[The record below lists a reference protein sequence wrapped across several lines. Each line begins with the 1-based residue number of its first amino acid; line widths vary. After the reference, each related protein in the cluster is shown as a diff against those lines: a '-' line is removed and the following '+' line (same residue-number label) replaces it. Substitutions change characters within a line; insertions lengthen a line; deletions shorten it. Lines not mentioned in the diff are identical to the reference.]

1 MLREPPLL
9 VRVDENGGVVESIY
23 RSSERYRDDFSRVEA
38 FWLANREWVAE
49 SLRTN
54 PGSNYQGRRGSMVID
69 AICSRQRK
77 YSSRVLPL
85 VAKWE
90 STNSEPTL
98 AQLIESA
105 RGDLQKLGLL
115 ESEPQTLVD
124 VAKGF
129 LKFGQERSIRD
140 EDQIV
145 KQWALEVQELRH
157 FTKLDPYV
165 GSVPGVGPAL
175 FAYMRMLSGVD
186 ALKVD
191 LRVSKALR
199 RLGTYVPADT
209 TATLHL
215 CELYAEDLGITLR
228 ELDRLLYG
236 NLT

>member
-1 MLREPPLL
+1 
-9 VRVDENGGVVESIY
+9 
-23 RSSERYRDDFSRVEA
+23 
-38 FWLANREWVAE
+38 
-49 SLRTN
+49 
-54 PGSNYQGRRGSMVID
+54 MVID
-69 AICSRQRK
+69 AVCSRQRK

-90 STNSEPTL
+90 STNPEPTL
-98 AQLIESA
+98 AQLSESSL
-105 RGDLQKLGLL
+105 GDLKKLGLL
-115 ESEPQTLVD
+115 ESEPQTLAD

-129 LKFGQERSIRD
+129 LKFGQERNIQD
-140 EDQIV
+140 EELIA
-145 KQWALEVQELRH
+145 KQWAIQVQELRH

-175 FAYMRMLSGVD
+175 FAYMRMLCGVD

-191 LRVSKALR
+191 LRVTKALR

-236 NLT
+236 KLT

>member
-1 MLREPPLL
+1 M
-9 VRVDENGGVVESIY
+9 ESIY
-23 RSSERYRDDFSRVEA
+23 RSSERYRDDFSRLEV
-38 FWLANREWVAE
+38 FWLANRERVAE

-77 YSSRVLPL
+77 YCTRVLPL

-90 STNSEPTL
+90 SANPTPTL
-98 AQLIESA
+98 AHLSESSLDELK
-105 RGDLQKLGLL
+105 RLGLL
-115 ESEPQTLVD
+115 DSEPQTLVD
-124 VAKGF
+124 VATGF
-129 LKFGQERSIRD
+129 LKFGQDRNIRD

-145 KQWALEVQELRH
+145 KQWALDVQELRH

-175 FAYMRMLSGVD
+175 FAYIRMLCGVD

-191 LRVSKALR
+191 LRVNKALR
-199 RLGTYVPADT
+199 QLGTYVPADT

-215 CELYAEDLGITLR
+215 CELYAEDLGISLR
-228 ELDRLLYG
+228 ELDRLLYD
-236 NLT
+236 N